1 MFRNIFTSWIAGTAM
16 MFFAACTPMESTPS
30 ADGSVTLYAVTTG
43 ADSTFA
49 AEPLMEPIVVLNA
62 GQFEKPIPN
71 LPENSTTEAFD
82 QALNKAMSRFFP
94 GNGKFSLYIGGVLS
108 GKVQIT
114 SNSEGEG
121 NNPAGLVNPV
131 KIMTNALNAERFAI
145 AANSE
150 QFNAP
155 GRKTRKLTPQEEQ
168 AILPLAKSAFG
179 GNRVNPALLDSIQTQ
194 AIRVYDLNGKGAET
208 VIGDFVIEHRSSS
221 AEGEAAISRELLFV
235 IAEKVQGNFVMR
247 VSAFGSSGEFATE
260 DSQMI
265 DLIDVL
271 DVDGDGVFE
280 VVVRRNMAESYD
292 FAIYK
297 KQGNDWQVAYQGGGG
312 GVAN

>member
-1 MFRNIFTSWIAGTAM
+1 M
-16 MFFAACTPMESTPS
+16 MFFAACTPTESTPS
-30 ADGSVTLYAVTTG
+30 TDGSVTLYAVTTG

-49 AEPLMEPIVVLNA
+49 AEPLMEPIVVLKGGN
-62 GQFEKPIPN
+62 FEKPIPN

-82 QALNKAMSRFFP
+82 QALNKAISRFFP
-94 GNGKFSLYIGGVLS
+94 ANGKFSLYIGGVLS

-114 SNSEGEG
+114 ANNEGEG
-121 NNPAGLVNPV
+121 GDSAGLANPV
-131 KIMTNALNAERFAI
+131 KIITNALNAERFAI

-155 GRKTRKLTPQEEQ
+155 GRKTRKLTSQEEQ
-168 AILPLAKSAFG
+168 AILPLARSAFSENG
-179 GNRVNPALLDSIQTQ
+179 VSPALLDSIQTQ
-194 AIRVYDLNGKGAET
+194 AIRVYDLNGKGVET
-208 VIGDFVIEHRSSS
+208 VIGDFIIEHRSSS
-221 AEGEAAISRELLFV
+221 VEGEATISRELLFV

-280 VVVRRNMAESYD
+280 VIARRNMAESYD

-297 KQGNDWQVAYQGGGG
+297 KQGNDWRVAYQGGGG